1 MTIRHDLFL
10 PSLRRLGTCAT
21 SIAMILRKQDLLRMK
36 KQGEKVVFEYIL
48 NSTFFFREQLHS
60 NAHSSQG
67 NHKYKMKESACP
79 MPALPADTRQAVTTG
94 TTSIPLVI
102 SILLTDHVRFAQS
115 DSAKKDNQR
124 IDFVVHRKTS
134 IVAWVWFSYLK
145 RDHTSGNN
153 GQPTPCREIRILN
166 NFKYMKNI
174 FAGEKYAIR

>member
-1 MTIRHDLFL
+1 
-10 PSLRRLGTCAT
+10 
-21 SIAMILRKQDLLRMK
+21 MILRKQDLLRMK

-48 NSTFFFREQLHS
+48 NSTFSFREQLHS